1 MKILMVNKFL
11 YPNGGSETYIF
22 ELGRQLQAMGHEVQ
36 YFGME
41 HEGRCVGNRVNAY
54 TSDMDFHGGSKLA
67 KLTYPLKTIY
77 SGEARRKIRLV
88 LDDFQPDV
96 VHLNNFN
103 YQLTPSILLEIDK
116 WRRESG
122 HACRIL
128 YTAHDYQL
136 VCPAHLFYQ
145 DGHTCEACIGGHFTH
160 CISKRCIHGSM
171 AKSVVG
177 CAEALFWHAKKTY
190 KLIDT
195 IICCSAFMKR
205 KLDTDAVLA
214 GKTVV
219 MHNFI
224 AHIERLKAVN
234 KENYVLY
241 FGRFSKEKGVE
252 TLMEAARRLNDIP
265 FVFAGSGELAE
276 KLNTIPNARYIGFKS
291 GAELGR
297 WIEQAAISVC
307 PSEWYE
313 NCPFSVMESIAH
325 GTPVI
330 GASIGGIPELIED
343 GKNGLLFESGNA
355 DDLCAKIRMFWDDKA
370 RLKACTEGCRAEA
383 FDTVEEYAQKLM
395 TYYGK

>member
-1 MKILMVNKFL
+1 
-11 YPNGGSETYIF
+11 
-22 ELGRQLQAMGHEVQ
+22 
-36 YFGME
+36 
-41 HEGRCVGNRVNAY
+41 
-54 TSDMDFHGGSKLA
+54 
-67 KLTYPLKTIY
+67 
-77 SGEARRKIRLV
+77 
-88 LDDFQPDV
+88 
-96 VHLNNFN
+96 
-103 YQLTPSILLEIDK
+103 
-116 WRRESG
+116 
-122 HACRIL
+122 
-128 YTAHDYQL
+128 
-136 VCPAHLFYQ
+136 
-145 DGHTCEACIGGHFTH
+145 
-160 CISKRCIHGSM
+160 M
-171 AKSVVG
+171 AKSVIG

-195 IICCSAFMKR
+195 IICCSAFMKK

-224 AHIERLKAVN
+224 AQIERLKAVN

-265 FVFAGSGELAE
+265 FVFAGSGELTE
-276 KLNTIPNARYIGFKS
+276 KLNTISNARYIGFKS

-297 WIEQAAISVC
+297 WIEQADISVC
-307 PSEWYE
+307 PSECYD

-355 DDLCAKIRMFWDDKA
+355 DDLCAKIRMLWDDKA

-383 FDTVEEYAQKLM
+383 FDTVEEYAHKLM